1 MLFAVTLLGCAWTAS
16 QIFGQQP
23 ASPLPG
29 AKPAVSGVHSA
40 AGTSSIPSK
49 PTPSTVKQTV
59 PPVAPAAQPQELP
72 AQADNMATQQPQ
84 IIVTSPVPQ
93 AQTWQWYQRVAWA
106 ASIVLAVLG
115 YVGIMLA
122 LRTLKNIE
130 RTNQSSLEAA
140 RAALTIAESSQ
151 SQTRALIESERPWIL
166 VSVEPSLTKEN
177 TFRVLASNRGR
188 RPGRI
193 THLSDQIHI
202 VADENDLPKDPG
214 HGSAEAQ
221 FQEEPMVLLPGE
233 SLVIASFGRKDVAQI
248 CKTDD
253 QLRQVAAW
261 EATIFLFGRIT
272 YEDLTLAAQK
282 QSYESDW
289 CCRYI
294 HGETKSAL
302 LLGGPQAYN
311 RHV

>member
-1 MLFAVTLLGCAWTAS
+1 MLFAVTLVVCACTAS
-16 QIFGQQP
+16 QIVGQQP
-23 ASPLPG
+23 ASPTPG

-40 AGTSSIPSK
+40 AVTSS
-49 PTPSTVKQTV
+49 TPSTAKQTV
-59 PPVAPAAQPQELP
+59 PPAAPVAQPQESS
-72 AQADNMATQQPQ
+72 AQTDNVATQQPQ
-84 IIVTSPVPQ
+84 IIVTSPAPQ
-93 AQTWQWYQRVAWA
+93 AQSWQWYERVAWA

-140 RAALTIAESSQ
+140 RAALAVAESSQ
-151 SQTRALIESERPWIL
+151 SQTRALLESERPWIL

-202 VADENDLPKDPG
+202 VVDENDLPKDPG
-214 HGSAEAQ
+214 HGSVEAQ
-221 FQEEPMVLLPGE
+221 VQEEPMVLLPGE

-253 QLRQVAAW
+253 QLRQIAAW

-272 YEDLTLAAQK
+272 YEDLTLASQR